1 MSDTSTA
8 AEGRLAALGVT
19 LPAPTP
25 PGANRVPAVRTG
37 NLVYLSGHGP
47 GPAGDGK
54 VPAGKV
60 GQRPGYTEAE
70 GYEIARSVG
79 LGLLATLR
87 AEIGSLDRVTRVVK
101 VLGMVACPPEF
112 TTMHKVIDG
121 CSDLFVEVFG
131 PEIGRHARSAV
142 GMASLPLDF
151 PVEIEVIFEVAAE
164 TGTEGAGA

>member
-1 MSDTSTA
+1 MTLPLDT
-8 AEGRLAALGVT
+8 AESRLAALGVD
-19 LPAPTP
+19 LPPPTG

-47 GPAGDGK
+47 APGPDGR
-54 VPAGKV
+54 VAAGKV
-60 GQRPGYTEAE
+60 GRDHTEAE
-70 GYEIARSVG
+70 GYAIARLVG

-131 PEIGRHARSAV
+131 PEVGRHARSAV

-151 PVEIEVIFEVAAE
+151 PVEIEVIVEIE
-164 TGTEGAGA
+164 PEG